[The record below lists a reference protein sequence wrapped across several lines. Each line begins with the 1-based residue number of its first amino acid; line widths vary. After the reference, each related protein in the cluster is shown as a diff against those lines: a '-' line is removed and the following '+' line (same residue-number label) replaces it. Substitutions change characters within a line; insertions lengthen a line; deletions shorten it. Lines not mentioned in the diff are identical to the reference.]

1 MLIQKSV
8 DEFEISKFKYMLHN
22 QISDVWFE
30 EPIKDFRILVE
41 RPVNN
46 LEGYL
51 LYKNLTNFEEICR
64 ELIKMKAQA
73 DNEEAYDRAQTI
85 IEGFFKEVE
94 EIIADPAKTVDKLN
108 KYDVYGNNE
117 DESSVS

>member
-30 EPIKDFRILVE
+30 EPIKDFRILIE

-117 DESSVS
+117 DE